1 MDSSKEYI
9 EMCRK
14 AVEIQEIIKD
24 RGDYRSQGYCT
35 KHECLLVE
43 NQDGSAICPN
53 FHNIVK
59 KKRDLWQLEF
69 CEFDNWII
77 LFYQDQLQGMLR
89 EWSRPW
95 DNYLMILNFKQFIQ
109 KIYNKESMEQLWLAF
124 VMLEKFNKKWDGN
137 DWITSDRD
145 GE

>member
-1 MDSSKEYI
+1 
-9 EMCRK
+9 
-14 AVEIQEIIKD
+14 
-24 RGDYRSQGYCT
+24 
-35 KHECLLVE
+35 
-43 NQDGSAICPN
+43 
-53 FHNIVK
+53 
-59 KKRDLWQLEF
+59 
-69 CEFDNWII
+69 
-77 LFYQDQLQGMLR
+77 MLR

-124 VMLEKFNKKWDGN
+124 VIHEKYGKKWDGN